1 MSSENN
7 NGDPGETK
15 ANQLKLSRRL
25 FLQGAVGAAAGA
37 AAWGTLASKNPLGLE
52 PAFASRTLVP
62 TSQLINPL
70 ENYPNRDW
78 EAVYQDQYA
87 YDSSF
92 TWVCS
97 PNDTHECRLRA
108 FVKSG
113 VVLRS
118 EQNYDNGNIS
128 DIYGNQA
135 TASWNPRG
143 CSKGFTMHRRV
154 YGLYRLKYPMIRQG
168 WKQWAD
174 DGFPSLSDNPSLRDT
189 YRFNSGAPTL
199 LFGHPGTK

>member
-1 MSSENN
+1 MMHSDEK
-7 NGDPGETK
+7 GTGGREVQGPH
-15 ANQLKLSRRL
+15 LSRRK
-25 FLQGAVGAAAGA
+25 FLQTAVGAAGGA
-37 AAWGTLASKNPLGLE
+37 AALGALGE
-52 PAFASRTLVP
+52 LDSLDLKSAFASRALVP

-70 ENYPNRDW
+70 EEYPNRDW
-78 EAVYQDQYA
+78 EKVYQDQYG

-118 EQNYDNGNIS
+118 EQNYDSGNIT

-154 YGLYRLKYPMIRQG
+154 YGP
-168 WKQWAD
+168 
-174 DGFPSLSDNPSLRDT
+174 
-189 YRFNSGAPTL
+189 
-199 LFGHPGTK
+199 